1 MAPPPPPPLHPHHH
15 CVLTRFRCPATGTAR
30 FLIRLGIKPFC
41 CSSVPSRTPPPL
53 HGPSLRRGRRPLD
66 YPDPF
71 ARTFDLAALRVPAAA
86 CAPLER
92 RLRGHLLNWPRVHNV
107 IRLRND
113 QGLLSLSPPPPGYPA
128 EEPGGPAPRA
138 TAVLRREKLVRELNA
153 RGFLRF
159 PNLARLSR
167 PSPLARKRRERKGD
181 GGDEETCEPD
191 KDKAYVVEVAGER
204 REDDDDWKGLVGE
217 EGIGRDTWRIGSTR
231 LLLLEERYAERKVD
245 ELPEA
250 VKDVLDHETQH
261 DESSAFELI
270 RCHLTLFYTYWS
282 MSEVL
287 EVLLPEG
294 VIIPTGFETIGHIA
308 HLNLRDEHMPYKK
321 LIASVVLDKNKPKI
335 QTVVNKT
342 DVIQNN
348 YRTMQLEVLA
358 GNGSLRT
365 MVIESG
371 LRFQVDLGTVYWNSR
386 LATERQRLVNI
397 FRNLDVVCDMFSGVG
412 PLAISAAKKV
422 KYVYANDI
430 NPNAVGYLERNMVL
444 NKLEKKI
451 EMCSKGFYAIL
462 NQNCIV

>member
-1 MAPPPPPPLHPHHH
+1 MVDLPLFRNACLPKVVSTQSSPPPSVALARDLPSRLASRHCWSYSYATFYPSMAPPPPPPLHPHHH

-191 KDKAYVVEVAGER
+191 KD
-204 REDDDDWKGLVGE
+204 
-217 EGIGRDTWRIGSTR
+217 
-231 LLLLEERYAERKVD
+231 
-245 ELPEA
+245 
-250 VKDVLDHETQH
+250 
-261 DESSAFELI
+261 
-270 RCHLTLFYTYWS
+270 
-282 MSEVL
+282 
-287 EVLLPEG
+287 
-294 VIIPTGFETIGHIA
+294 
-308 HLNLRDEHMPYKK
+308 
-321 LIASVVLDKNKPKI
+321 
-335 QTVVNKT
+335 
-342 DVIQNN
+342 
-348 YRTMQLEVLA
+348 
-358 GNGSLRT
+358 
-365 MVIESG
+365 
-371 LRFQVDLGTVYWNSR
+371 
-386 LATERQRLVNI
+386 
-397 FRNLDVVCDMFSGVG
+397 
-412 PLAISAAKKV
+412 
-422 KYVYANDI
+422 
-430 NPNAVGYLERNMVL
+430 
-444 NKLEKKI
+444 
-451 EMCSKGFYAIL
+451 
-462 NQNCIV
+462 